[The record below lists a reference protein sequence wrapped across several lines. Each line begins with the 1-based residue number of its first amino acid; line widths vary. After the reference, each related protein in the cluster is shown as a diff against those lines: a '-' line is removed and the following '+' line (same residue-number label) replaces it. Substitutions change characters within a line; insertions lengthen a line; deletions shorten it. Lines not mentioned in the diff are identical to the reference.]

1 MEESL
6 VFGVLEVEH
15 EAAVFTLVAIVRDV
29 EQTEHFLLDS
39 EGYLPDV
46 ILRHDQ
52 VIAVADP
59 FPQNLLQGA
68 SYILPNL

>member
-29 EQTEHFLLDS
+29 EQAKHLLLDP